1 MRIPVL
7 LTVLL
12 LAACEGSFVR
22 PGDLGRTTRI
32 EKSYEARDACL
43 ARNAGAD
50 GVSSTDAA
58 MLAHAAAM
66 ACASETEKLVEAV
79 NPDRDG
85 KVAAAVRKDSEFRA
99 MKYVLQARGQAIF

>member
-1 MRIPVL
+1 MRILVL
-7 LTVLL
+7 LAGLL

-22 PGDLGRTTRI
+22 PGDVGRTARI
-32 EKSYEARDACL
+32 EKTYEARDACL
-43 ARNAGAD
+43 ARSAGAD
-50 GVSSTDAA
+50 GVSSTDAS

-79 NPDRDG
+79 NPGGDA

>member
-1 MRIPVL
+1 MRILLL

-22 PGDLGRTTRI
+22 PGDVGRTARI
-32 EKSYEARDACL
+32 EKTYGARDACL
-43 ARNAGAD
+43 ARSAGAD

-66 ACASETEKLVEAV
+66 ACASETEKLVEAL
-79 NPDRDG
+79 NPDGDA
-85 KVAAAVRKDSEFRA
+85 KVAMAIRKDSEFRA
-99 MKYVLQARGQAIF
+99 MKYVLKARGQAIF